1 VKGKVETMAKESA
14 RGTRARETETGNTG
28 LEDTENTGSGEN
40 DESIADHDALPQL
53 PAGYES
59 KSADAVGVWN
69 SRNRKCSRTLHFIPR
84 EANIIDNNVTPS
96 RASIFVI
103 GELVEPCTV
112 EKTKDG
118 DEIVRAKAGDLVGVW
133 YSPGM
138 RGLETMLGVKTFIF
152 FEKEVEMKGGR
163 NPMRKYCVA
172 APKRA
177 PGSKEKDK
185 LIPIRGDYRK
195 QSKGTPT
202 VFDDPNADTA
212 EGSGAAP
219 F

>member
-1 VKGKVETMAKESA
+1 MAKESKQGKSA
-14 RGTRARETETGNTG
+14 RGSESNTG
-28 LEDTENTGSGEN
+28 LEDTEDTGSGGEN
-40 DESIADHDALPQL
+40 DEGIADHDALPQL

-69 SRNRKCSRTLHFIPR
+69 SRNRRCSRTLHFIPQ

-103 GELVEPCTV
+103 GRLVEPCTV
-112 EKTKDG
+112 EKTKDP
-118 DEIVRAKAGDLVGVW
+118 DELVRAKPGDLVGVW

-138 RGLETMLGVKTFIF
+138 RGLESMLGVKTFMF
-152 FEKEVEMKGGR
+152 FEKEVEMSNGR

-172 APKRA
+172 GPTRA
-177 PGSKEKDK
+177 AGSKEKDK

-212 EGSGAAP
+212 EGAGAAP